1 MVLSCNQMKLSTFL
15 KSRFNNIWLID
26 REETEETTRQEIMHD
41 VSFTGA
47 NFWTLVFTMI
57 IACVGLNMNSF
68 YAIIGAMIMSPLM
81 APVIGMGYSIST
93 NNWSMFKT
101 CLRNWLWAFV
111 ISLVASTIYFIITPF
126 SQPTEALYT
135 FSKTTIYEIML
146 AMFGGLAAFVGL
158 TREATSGVKVLAG
171 VAVATACMPP
181 LSTAGFGL
189 AHMDKEFLIG
199 GAYLYIMNCL
209 YIGFAVML
217 LSKAMRFKKKVRFK
231 EKPIAQKIV
240 YIISF
245 VSLIPATYF
254 AYQLFEKKKM
264 NYEIESFIKKEIN
277 NADRAVVKQF
287 VSLDDDPPKIDLYLA
302 GKALPDSTKKS
313 MQSILDKYDLKQV
326 QVIIHYVPDLE
337 VVNAEPEVLKK
348 LIIQQGEKIS
358 QQDARLLLQ
367 DSLIT
372 TLSKRMDSLKR

>member
-1 MVLSCNQMKLSTFL
+1 MTLSTFL
-15 KSRFNNIWLID
+15 KSRIQNIWFID
-26 REETEETTRQEIMHD
+26 REESEEVTRKEIMHD
-41 VSFTGA
+41 VSFKGA

-57 IACVGLNMNSF
+57 LACIGLNMNSF
-68 YAIIGAMIMSPLM
+68 YAIIGAMLMSPLM

-101 CLRNWLWAFV
+101 CLRNWVWAFF
-111 ISLVASTIYFIITPF
+111 ISLIASTAYFMISPF

-135 FSKTTIYEIML
+135 FSNTTIYEIML

-158 TREATSGVKVLAG
+158 TRKATNGVKVLAG

-189 AHMDKEFLIG
+189 AHLDKEFLFG
-199 GAYLYIMNCL
+199 GAYLYVMNCI

-217 LSKAMRFKKKVRFK
+217 LAKAMRFKKKVRFK
-231 EKPIAQKIV
+231 EKPVAQKIV
-240 YIISF
+240 YILSF

-264 NYEIESFIKKEIN
+264 NYEIQTFINKEIN
-277 NADRAVVKQF
+277 DADRAVVKQL
-287 VSLDDDPPKIDLYLA
+287 VSLEDDPPKIDLYVA

-313 MQSILDKYDLKQV
+313 MQSILDKYGLKKV
-326 QVIIHYVPDLE
+326 QMIIHYVPDLE
-337 VVNAEPEVLKK
+337 AVNAEPEILKK
-348 LIIQQGEKIS
+348 LIIKQEEKIN
-358 QQDARLLLQ
+358 QQDVRINLQ

-372 TLSKRMDSLKR
+372 RLSTRIDSMKK